1 MYKENTLLEP
11 IGCDFVFAPSAD
23 DMYPE
28 PDTRTFD
35 FGTVS
40 AVMEGAR
47 RPGHFNGVAQIVS
60 KLFYVVECDNGP
72 DYVKEG
78 LFRIME
84 EKGLMGF
91 ADSSGHIII
100 TPHFKFAYPF
110 EGGKAL
116 VTFTGKQKV
125 VSGADGEKHYWDSEE
140 WRYINRRCKFVQP

>member
-1 MYKENTLLEP
+1 
-11 IGCDFVFAPSAD
+11 
-23 DMYPE
+23 
-28 PDTRTFD
+28 
-35 FGTVS
+35 
-40 AVMEGAR
+40 MEGAR

-78 LFRIME
+78 LFRSMD

-100 TPHFKFAYPF
+100 TPQFKFAYPF
-110 EGGKAL
+110 EGGKAK

-125 VSGADGEKHYWDSEE
+125 VSGSDGEKHYWDSEE